1 MKENKKTES
10 RRPEYI
16 LEYFWRPVFENL
28 EDDISNVGLGV
39 IILSFAIPA
48 IGIAAGFPP
57 SAYLTALAIILGMI
71 VGLKVIDLLSAILL
85 YGIDVIVLNIR
96 KGRDGMEKDNN
107 KPRSAAVPFCFMCG
121 RRTAIRT
128 HKYSTGIRFRYE
140 CPCTETHKRTDVL
153 FDSLYAAD
161 RSWKRSPSEAVA
173 AYEAFATEYMREDKD
188 RKR

>member
-1 MKENKKTES
+1 MDEKKETES

-16 LEYFWRPVFENL
+16 LDYFWRPVFENL

-48 IGIAAGFPP
+48 IGIAVGFPP
-57 SAYLTALAIILGMI
+57 SAYLTALAIVLGVI
-71 VGLKVIDLLSAILL
+71 VGLKIIDLLSAILL
-85 YGIDVIVLNIR
+85 YGIDVIISSVR
-96 KGRDGMEKDNN
+96 KGRDGMSEDK
-107 KPRSAAVPFCFMCG
+107 KPRPAAVPFCFMCG

-173 AYEAFATEYMREDKD
+173 AYEAFAAEYMHKNEN
-188 RKR
+188 RKG